1 MLGGRGEKGKDE
13 KMEKHY
19 WLHRASY
26 EGGLTILKKDK
37 KLTIGFFDATRSEEM
52 DKAIEN
58 KDYDLFC
65 RAYRDVYNGNIERTK
80 NNLWRFLI
88 EMHKDD
94 VVVVPCPWGF
104 YICRVKGDATKC
116 NRKGL
121 DLGWERDVELFTENP
136 KSPRD
141 SYAKAGLLSRMK
153 CRQTTLCIDD
163 LKEDVDLAI
172 KQQTPFDFAGDVAE
186 VILER
191 FKKQGSPEGFESY
204 VASVFE
210 AMGAEVEIL
219 PRNYSG
225 KKGDCDVEAVF
236 PFLKLIISVQCKK
249 HDGITDDFAVEQ
261 INSYEASERRGNQE
275 SGWNYWKWAVTTAE
289 KFSEDAVE
297 KANANNIRLVTGV
310 EFCRMLLNTGLN
322 VK

>member
-1 MLGGRGEKGKDE
+1 
-13 KMEKHY
+13 MEKHY

-26 EGGLTILKKDK
+26 EGGLNILEAEN
-37 KLTIGFFDATRSEEM
+37 KLTIGFSDATQSKDM
-52 DKAIEN
+52 DKAIES
-58 KDYDLFC
+58 KDYDLFR

-80 NNLWRFLI
+80 NNLWRFLV
-88 EMHKDD
+88 EMQKDD

-104 YICRVKGDATKC
+104 YICRVRGDATKC
-116 NRKGL
+116 NRENY
-121 DLGWERDVELFTENP
+121 DLGWERDVELLSKKP
-136 KSPRD
+136 KSPRE

-163 LKEDVDLAI
+163 LKDDVDLAI
-172 KQQTPFDFAGDVAE
+172 KQQPPFDFIGDVAE
-186 VILER
+186 VMLGKLKE
-191 FKKQGSPEGFESY
+191 QGSPEGFESY
-204 VASVFE
+204 VASAFE

-236 PFLKLIISVQCKK
+236 PFIKLVISVQCKK

-261 INSYEASERRGNQE
+261 INSYQAWERRGNQE
-275 SGWNYWKWAVTTAE
+275 GWNYWKWVVTTAE
-289 KFSEDAVE
+289 EFSEKAV
-297 KANANNIRLVTGV
+297 KIASFKNIRLVTGI

-322 VK
+322 VI